1 MTAAGDLR
9 TVVTFQNRT
18 ELPDGYGGQSTV
30 WGNDRI
36 VHCQFVSGS
45 GREMVKEGRI
55 EASVGASLRARA
67 KAVAGIDE
75 SWRATVDGVTWN
87 IRAAMAFGQ
96 RGEWTDFVLER
107 AGKDAA
113 A

>member
-1 MTAAGDLR
+1 MTGAGDLR
-9 TVVTFQNRT
+9 TRVTFQSRT
-18 ELPDGYGGQSTV
+18 EVPDGYGGQVLS
-30 WGNDRI
+30 WGNDRV

-55 EASVGASLRARA
+55 EAAVNASLRARA

-75 SWRATVDGVTWN
+75 SWRATINDVTWN

>member
-1 MTAAGDLR
+1 MTSAGDLR
-9 TVVTFQNRT
+9 TLATFQSRT
-18 ELPDGYGGQSTV
+18 EVPDGYGGRVVS
-30 WGNDRI
+30 WGGDRQ

-67 KAVAGIDE
+67 GSVAGIDE
-75 SWRATVDGVTWN
+75 SWRVTVHGVTWN
-87 IRAAMAFGQ
+87 IRAVMAFGQ

-113 A
+113 D

>member
-1 MTAAGDLR
+1 MTGAGDLR
-9 TVVTFQNRT
+9 TRVTFQSRT
-18 ELPDGYGGQSTV
+18 EVPDGYGGQVLS
-30 WGNDRI
+30 WGNDRV

-45 GREMVKEGRI
+45 GRETVKEGRV
-55 EASVGASLRARA
+55 EAAVNASLRARA

-75 SWRATVDGVTWN
+75 SWRATINDVAWN

>member
-1 MTAAGDLR
+1 MTSAGDLR
-9 TVVTFQNRT
+9 TLATFQSRT
-18 ELPDGYGGQSTV
+18 EMPDGYGGQVLS
-30 WGNDRI
+30 WGNDRQ

-67 KAVAGIDE
+67 GSVTGIDE
-75 SWRATVDGVTWN
+75 SWRVIVHGVTWN

-113 A
+113 E

>member
-1 MTAAGDLR
+1 MTGAGDLR

-75 SWRATVDGVTWN
+75 SWRATVAGVTWN

-107 AGKDAA
+107 AGKDVAE
-113 A
+113 